1 MCGCRSPRTLGRVAG
16 SLPSRRTIM
25 TTIELD
31 DLKRVHRATWAAG
44 DYAAVAEAIADT
56 VASTHLLDRVG
67 IEPGQE
73 VLDVATGTGNVAL
86 RAAMAGADATALDL
100 TPELF
105 APARRRAIELGVEV
119 EWLEDGSFDRVLS
132 AFGVQFAPRHEI
144 AALELV
150 RVCRPGGA
158 IGLVNWTPE
167 GQIGDLFRIMGRYL
181 PPVPSYASPPA
192 LWGRVPG
199 RRRSGC
205 LTRRAPAR
213 TCKQESNRERK
224 EPPRVDAVVGE
235 ERRQPQRN
243 REPRGDAPVV
253 ADDEVPPESSERAEV
268 AHALAPAGT
277 GTRRW
282 RRRTRTSANETTLR
296 NAITPNRDS
305 SSPGQST
312 TAPSAPQKQPK
323 LVSRRPT
330 ANLIVFSGTRVSG
343 PRASTPPATT
353 STSAAAAPPAARPSR
368 PCALPNEITM
378 KTTSRPSSRTPL
390 NATVNAYQ
398 SSPAFSSRPAA
409 AASAR

>member
-25 TTIELD
+25 TTLELD

-119 EWLEDGSFDRVLS
+119 EWLEGDAEELPFEDGSFDRVLS

-150 RVCRPGGA
+150 RVCRPG
-158 IGLVNWTPE
+158 
-167 GQIGDLFRIMGRYL
+167 
-181 PPVPSYASPPA
+181 
-192 LWGRVPG
+192 
-199 RRRSGC
+199 
-205 LTRRAPAR
+205 
-213 TCKQESNRERK
+213 
-224 EPPRVDAVVGE
+224 
-235 ERRQPQRN
+235 
-243 REPRGDAPVV
+243 GDAPVV

-296 NAITPNRDS
+296 NAITPSRDS

-398 SSPAFSSRPAA
+398 SSPAR
-409 AASAR
+409 